1 MNKQNDVE
9 KSKQKILEIIA
20 EKIALQDKTNINGA
34 LRHGAHSSSHGSSK
48 AGGGYSSKGTHG
60 NRAH

>member
-48 AGGGYSSKGTHG
+48 AGRYSSKGTHG